1 VRIWD
6 VGQCEIDSV
15 DGFRQSVQVNI
26 SKDAFW
32 YLVLR
37 IPKVNSI
44 NAHANET
51 RFFPVF
57 FVLVLL
63 AA

>member
-15 DGFRQSVQVNI
+15 DGCRQFMQVNI
-26 SKDAFW
+26 SKGACC

-37 IPKVNSI
+37 IAKVNGI
-44 NAHANET
+44 HAHANET

-57 FVLVLL
+57 FVPILL

>member
-6 VGQCEIDSV
+6 VGQCETDSV
-15 DGFRQSVQVNI
+15 NGFRQFMQVNI
-26 SKDAFW
+26 SKGACC

-37 IPKVNSI
+37 IPKVNGI

-57 FVLVLL
+57 FGPILR